1 MLNKKYKPVIGLEI
15 HAELNTKTKMF
26 CDSPNNPNETRP
38 NTNVC
43 PICMAYPGT
52 LPVIN
57 LEAVKKT
64 VKVGLALGS
73 KINELSWFERKNYFY
88 PDLPKGYQ
96 ISQFEKPFCEG
107 GSLKLSNGKSV
118 RITRVHLE
126 EDTGRLVHDKTE
138 FPISNF
144 QFPKSYVDF
153 NRAGVPL
160 MELVTEPD
168 IETAK
173 EAKEFG
179 EELQLLLR
187 YLGASESDMEKGQM
201 RIEANISLS
210 AIADNADLNQRG
222 SARIDQRKSAVL
234 GTKVEIKNL
243 NSFKAC
249 ERAIDYEIT
258 RQEKILEDGEKVI
271 QETRGWNENKG
282 ETFSQRTKEESH
294 DYRYFPEPD
303 LPPVRLAE
311 AEIESLRVELPELP
325 AQKRE
330 RFSGQYKITASD
342 AQIFTASREL
352 GDYFEKVASE
362 LDDWAN
368 TQINADLN
376 QRGSA
381 RIDQRTSA
389 IKLAANYLITEIQKL
404 LSESGKKIADIKI
417 SPEDFSEL
425 IVLIFKN
432 TISSSAAQ
440 TILKEMFETGAD
452 PNHVMESKNLAQM
465 SDDGELRKSA
475 QNIIAQNP
483 QAVTDYKKGKSE
495 SLKFL
500 VGQLMRATKG
510 RANPQVSE
518 EILKELLK

>member
-1 MLNKKYKPVIGLEI
+1 MKYKPVIGLEI

-26 CDSPNNPNETRP
+26 CDSLNNPNETQP
-38 NTNVC
+38 NKNVC

-57 LEAVKKT
+57 IEAVHK
-64 VKVGLALGS
+64 VIKVGLALGS
-73 KINELSWFERKNYFY
+73 KINNYSWFERKNYFY

-107 GSLKLSNGKSV
+107 GLLKLSNGKTI

-126 EDTGRLVHDKTE
+126 EDTGRLVHE
-138 FPISNF
+138 PEARN
-144 QFPKSYVDF
+144 PKSEIRKSLVDF

-168 IETAK
+168 IESGK
-173 EAKEFG
+173 DAKEFG
-179 EELQLLLR
+179 ENFQSLLR
-187 YLGASESDMEKGQM
+187 YLNVSEADMEKGQL
-201 RIEANISLS
+201 RIEANIS
-210 AIADNADLNQRG
+210 IMPEGTD
-222 SARIDQRKSAVL
+222 KF

-249 ERAIDYEIT
+249 ERAIDYEIA
-258 RQEKILEDGEKVI
+258 RQEKVLESGDKVV

-303 LPPVRLAE
+303 LPPIRLLDQ
-311 AEIESLRVELPELP
+311 EIESLRAELPELP
-325 AQKRE
+325 SQRRE
-330 RFSGQYKITASD
+330 RFISEYSITEKD
-342 AQIFTASREL
+342 VDIFTANKEL

-362 LDDWAN
+362 LLTWAEN
-368 TQINADLN
+368 SDELESKEKIW
-376 QRGSA
+376 
-381 RIDQRTSA
+381 
-389 IKLAANYLITEIQKL
+389 KLAANYLITEIQKL
-404 LSESGKKIADIKI
+404 LSESGQNIADLKI
-417 SPEDFSEL
+417 TPEDFSEL

-440 TILKEMFETGAD
+440 TILKEMFDTGAD
-452 PNHVMESKNLAQM
+452 PNHVMENKSLSQM
-465 SDDGELRKSA
+465 SDEGELRKSA
-475 QNIIAQNP
+475 QDIISQNQ
-483 QAVTDYKKGKSE
+483 QAVLDYKKGKLE